1 MRSGCRRTW
10 SAQELLR
17 TLLPLRLRHR
27 PKRLASLNLNAE
39 LLRRLEAMNSK
50 MRALRHAAW
59 KARHA
64 PTPGSVSSS
73 VGELINPS
81 VLPLPGTGSGLW

>member
-1 MRSGCRRTW
+1 MSANLIRSG
-10 SAQELLR
+10 LLR
-17 TLLPLRLRHR
+17 TLPPLRLRHR
-27 PKRLASLNLNAE
+27 LERLASRNLNAE

-64 PTPGSVSSS
+64 PTLGSFGRSL
-73 VGELINPS
+73 GELINPS
-81 VLPLPGTGSGLW
+81 VLPLPGTWSGLW